1 MIAESTLDS
10 DAAINEA
17 RQRQARNLLATLILS
32 QGVPMLLGGDELGRT
47 QRGNN
52 NAYCQDNEIGWFDWQ
67 LTDDQRALAEFTAR
81 VSGIFREHPVLHRR
95 RFLQGRRI
103 RGSTIKDLTWYG
115 PTGSEMTDE
124 EWGAQGVRTLGLRLA
139 GSAISE
145 PDALGRPIVDD
156 TLLIILNAD
165 EEAVAFRLPSDHGHT
180 WELLIDTT
188 TPSVPPEIRPG
199 PLTGGSIRQVEPR
212 SFLLLRQQPI

>member
-1 MIAESTLDS
+1 
-10 DAAINEA
+10 
-17 RQRQARNLLATLILS
+17 
-32 QGVPMLLGGDELGRT
+32 
-47 QRGNN
+47 
-52 NAYCQDNEIGWFDWQ
+52 
-67 LTDDQRALAEFTAR
+67 
-81 VSGIFREHPVLHRR
+81 
-95 RFLQGRRI
+95 
-103 RGSTIKDLTWYG
+103 
-115 PTGSEMTDE
+115 MTDE

-212 SFLLLRQQPI
+212 SILLLRQQPI